1 MNGNSIKE
9 NRVVEDEQEKDA
21 YLLSELERLEKVL
34 IQAKTKKT
42 YKVLVSY
49 ENTEFYVEELKL
61 FYADRI
67 SKLIRLTRKS

>member
-1 MNGNSIKE
+1 M
-9 NRVVEDEQEKDA
+9 VEDEQEKDA

-49 ENTEFYVEELKL
+49 ENTEFY
-61 FYADRI
+61 ADRI
-67 SKLIRLTRKS
+67 SKLIRRTRKS